1 MPVTGIEHQSDP
13 IDAVDGL
20 GSELRRVD
28 GGVSKAEKL
37 EGDPDAHDGSAVARN
52 LQRIAGTRHG
62 AACCQARRSRCDREK
77 VWGTDLPADAEAR
90 LEVGFDQLAVHPAV
104 GPQAQGHAVE
114 SQHLVGT
121 DDRGRGADLRGV
133 PQEALGARLDSRIT
147 GFAGDRHHVLGG
159 RRHQRGP
166 VEIDGRGHFS
176 RITPN
181 VKPATMYLRPIT
193 ISTSGSAIAI
203 TPEAAIS
210 FQMISN

>member
-1 MPVTGIEHQSDP
+1 MRSTVS
-13 IDAVDGL
+13 AA
-20 GSELRRVD
+20 SS
-28 GGVSKAEKL
+28 GVLMGESRKPRNSKAI
-37 EGDPDAHDGSAVARN
+37 PMPM
-52 LQRIAGTRHG
+52 T
-62 AACCQARRSRCDREK
+62 AARSRATSSASR
-77 VWGTDLPADAEAR
+77 VPGMAR

-147 GFAGDRHHVLGG
+147 GFAGDRHHVLRG

-166 VEIDGRGHFS
+166 VEIDGRVHFS

-193 ISTSGSAIAI
+193 ISTSGRAIAI